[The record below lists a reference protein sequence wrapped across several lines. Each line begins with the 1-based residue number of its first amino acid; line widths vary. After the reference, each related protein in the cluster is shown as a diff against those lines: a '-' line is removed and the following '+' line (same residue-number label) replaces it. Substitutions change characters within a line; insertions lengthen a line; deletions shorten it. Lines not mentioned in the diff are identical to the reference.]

1 MNQICHFDHVVSCE
15 ECDGCGEVE
24 VDLRNDNG
32 ECAMCGSSNMNKN
45 FCSDCYFDG
54 GTKCNKCDGGK
65 VIKSWVDCDCDECQ
79 DSYFV
84 VDANTEEYV
93 SRHKSQLPAVIEA
106 TQYAAKNNASS
117 YVFSGD
123 SIYYRA
129 FGDGDYAYDIFQ
141 GKLEPMVRKTQSAA

>member
-1 MNQICHFDHVVSCE
+1 MNQTCHFDHVVDCE
-15 ECDGCGEVE
+15 VCEGAGEVE
-24 VDLRNDNG
+24 CVVG
-32 ECAMCGSSNMNKN
+32 ECDSEWQQCPNV
-45 FCSDCYFDG
+45 
-54 GTKCNKCDGGK
+54 KCDGGK

-93 SRHKSQLPAVIEA
+93 SRHKNQLPAVIEA

-141 GKLEPMVRKTQSAA
+141 GQLEPMVRRTQSAA